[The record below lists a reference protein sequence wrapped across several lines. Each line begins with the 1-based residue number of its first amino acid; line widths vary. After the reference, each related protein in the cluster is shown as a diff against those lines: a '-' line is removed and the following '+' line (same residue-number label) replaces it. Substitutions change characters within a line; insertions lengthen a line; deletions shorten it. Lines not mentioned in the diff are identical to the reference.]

1 MEWWAKREAHFRRTT
16 THSKSPTV
24 SFSAAATSCA
34 RDKIISSQFSRS
46 RSDGRSVQNGR
57 LGDLGVQLCFKK
69 YFRFLLTQ
77 IIGLSPAIPSRERD
91 VGHRHERWGG
101 MRWTRQRRAC
111 NCGRRAVF
119 RERSRRADERCCF
132 RLHQCFG
139 GCAHAAEGLLAK
151 TGRGR
156 QKRVVLAPVAGA
168 KSAEVLR
175 AQPGLAT
182 PLIRR

>member
-1 MEWWAKREAHFRRTT
+1 MVGKAGSSFRRTT

-46 RSDGRSVQNGR
+46 RSDGRFVQNGR

-91 VGHRHERWGG
+91 VGHRHERWDG

-111 NCGRRAVF
+111 NCGRRAVSVSDRGAQTNDVASGF
-119 RERSRRADERCCF
+119 TNASAVVHMPPRASWRRRVADGKNAWSWHPLLVLNRRRCC
-132 RLHQCFG
+132 
-139 GCAHAAEGLLAK
+139 E
-151 TGRGR
+151 
-156 QKRVVLAPVAGA
+156 PN
-168 KSAEVLR
+168 R
-175 AQPGLAT
+175 ALQH
-182 PLIRR
+182 R